1 MQNAPVGDTGASCWG
16 VKVELRDWEMLYTE
30 LMTEVIVSTGLL
42 SPDEDPGDAAR
53 PGIRYGWF
61 TFIKVL
67 FFLNCQCCPNSF
79 TMCFSRREEKVI
91 LT

>member
-61 TFIKVL
+61 TFINVL
-67 FFLNCQCCPNSF
+67 FFF
-79 TMCFSRREEKVI
+79 FF
-91 LT
+91 